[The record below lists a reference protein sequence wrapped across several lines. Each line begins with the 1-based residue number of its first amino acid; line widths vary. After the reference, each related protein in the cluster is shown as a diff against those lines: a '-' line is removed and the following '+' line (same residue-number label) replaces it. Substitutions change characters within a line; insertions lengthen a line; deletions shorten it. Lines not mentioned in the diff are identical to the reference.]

1 MPINCI
7 TSVLVTSNTYLQQTT
22 MSVPSP
28 PSQAITTLETPS
40 LPYDICFLCTS
51 RDGRQLY
58 GPFIVKHPLPSIHG
72 LKAQVSERIQTQFGH
87 KCSSAHLQLR
97 RLSSP
102 YSLQSLLESGTPDFT
117 LLQTTQLEDLS
128 PNENLLRNSVHVLV
142 EVTGEFCH
150 CSLTVM
156 PLTCLL

>member
-1 MPINCI
+1 
-7 TSVLVTSNTYLQQTT
+7 

-28 PSQAITTLETPS
+28 LSQAITTLETPS
-40 LPYDICFLCTS
+40 SPLPYDICFLCIS

-58 GPFIVKHPLPSIHG
+58 GPFIVKHPLPSIHD
-72 LKAQVSERIQTQFGH
+72 LKAQVSERIQTRFGH

-142 EVTGEFCH
+142 EVAGEFCH
-150 CSLTVM
+150 CSPIV
-156 PLTCLL
+156 